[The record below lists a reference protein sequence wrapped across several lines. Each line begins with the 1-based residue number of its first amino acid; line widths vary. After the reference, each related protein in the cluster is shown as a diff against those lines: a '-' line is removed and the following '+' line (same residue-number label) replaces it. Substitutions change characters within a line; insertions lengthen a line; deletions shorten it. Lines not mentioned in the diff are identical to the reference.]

1 MRITQVVVLAATS
14 LVSPVAFAETA
25 VDGGP
30 SAAPQDASA
39 DAGRSQ
45 EDEGSVVAIYGAPPP
60 EHSCRCEAVG
70 SKDTE
75 AGTLGL
81 AGSVLA
87 VAVARR
93 RRRRA

>member
-1 MRITQVVVLAATS
+1 VRITQALVFAATS
-14 LVSPVAFAETA
+14 LVAPAAFADA
-25 VDGGP
+25 GS
-30 SAAPQDASA
+30 SAAPAAAALDASA
-39 DAGRSQ
+39 DAASQ
-45 EDEGSVVAIYGAPPP
+45 PELESVVPIYGAPPT

-75 AGTLGL
+75 AGTLGF

-93 RRRRA
+93 RRRA

>member
-1 MRITQVVVLAATS
+1 MRITQALVFAATS
-14 LVSPVAFAETA
+14 LVAPAAFADA
-25 VDGGP
+25 GS
-30 SAAPQDASA
+30 SAAPDASA
-39 DAGRSQ
+39 DAASQ
-45 EDEGSVVAIYGAPPP
+45 PELESVVPIYGAPPT

-70 SKDTE
+70 RKDTE
-75 AGTLGL
+75 AGTMGL